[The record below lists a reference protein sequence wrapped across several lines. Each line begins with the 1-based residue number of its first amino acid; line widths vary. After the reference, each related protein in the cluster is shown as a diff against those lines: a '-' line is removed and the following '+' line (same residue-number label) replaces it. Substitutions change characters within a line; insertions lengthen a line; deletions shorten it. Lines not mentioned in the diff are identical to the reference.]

1 MFFFYAKNS
10 KNEYIKFMFYDLSI
24 LNQDINESVNKR
36 CGDEK
41 ENVVKIPII
50 LFRWDCLSTCEAEN
64 SLPRK
69 GKKKTKEKSNEK
81 KNQ

>member
-50 LFRWDCLSTCEAEN
+50 LFR
-64 SLPRK
+64 
-69 GKKKTKEKSNEK
+69 
-81 KNQ
+81 